1 MGQIHGIIAC
11 NLTINMES
19 SRMLVSEIMT
29 KGVKT
34 ANEDTSVRVI
44 ANVMCLNNISGLPII
59 DSDNNIVG
67 IVSEKDLLR
76 KMFPDMQ
83 EIADEGRPDFEDME
97 KKYADALD
105 LTAKDIMTS
114 PVSSVT
120 SDMPIMKAASL
131 MCINTIRRI
140 PVVDDGKVVGI
151 VSIGDVHKAIFQNTL
166 AM

>member
-1 MGQIHGIIAC
+1 
-11 NLTINMES
+11 
-19 SRMLVSEIMT
+19 MLVSEIMT

-34 ANEDTSVRVI
+34 AKSDTPVRVI
-44 ANVMCLNNISGLPII
+44 ANVMCLNNISGLPIV
-59 DSDNNIVG
+59 DNEDNIVG

-105 LTAKDIMTS
+105 LAAQDIMTS

-151 VSIGDVHKAIFQNTL
+151 VSIGDVHKAIYQNTL
-166 AM
+166 AS

>member
-1 MGQIHGIIAC
+1 
-11 NLTINMES
+11 
-19 SRMLVSEIMT
+19 MLVSEIMT
-29 KGVKT
+29 MGVKT
-34 ANEDTSVRVI
+34 AQMGTPVREL
-44 ANVMCLNNISGLPII
+44 ANVMCLNNISGLPVV
-59 DSDNNIVG
+59 DDKDNIVG
-67 IVSEKDLLR
+67 VVSEKDILR

-120 SDMPIMKAASL
+120 SDMPIMKAASM

-151 VSIGDVHKAIFQNTL
+151 VSIGDVHKAIYQNTL
-166 AM
+166 AS

>member
-1 MGQIHGIIAC
+1 
-11 NLTINMES
+11 
-19 SRMLVSEIMT
+19 MLVSEIMT

-34 ANEDTSVRVI
+34 AKTDTPVREL
-44 ANVMCLNNISGLPII
+44 ANVMCLNNISGLPVV
-59 DSDNNIVG
+59 DSEDNIVG
-67 IVSEKDLLR
+67 VVSEKDILR

-105 LTAKDIMTS
+105 LAAEKIMTS

-151 VSIGDVHKAIFQNTL
+151 VSIGDVHKAIYQNTL
-166 AM
+166 VS